1 MLKLRAIELAAQAKD
16 AEYGALLEFPPGL
29 TVISAENTRG
39 KSTLVQAIIFA
50 LGLEKMLSP
59 RREVPLPRVMT
70 VELQETV
77 GGPDIPVLAS
87 QVLLEV
93 ENGKGDVITL
103 QRSAKGPSNLRL
115 VSVFH
120 GPQLTDRTAKHKRSD
135 FYALDP
141 GAAQSS
147 TGLHT
152 FLASYLG
159 WDLPSIPRFN
169 GGDSPLYLE
178 ALFAL
183 FFVEQKVGW
192 SAIPANFPT
201 YMGLRDMSRRA
212 VEYVLGLQIHE
223 IEVARQRIESRVK
236 SSQASWIALVEEANR
251 LAGLVSGRVE
261 GMPTDPDLNWMEDS
275 TYLFIPEGKEWVSVE
290 DLASRLEQALK
301 EERATRIPTAG
312 KDTREAGEEL
322 ARVLLELETLRATRH
337 ELTSNLTAER
347 AQQRATVRRLRN
359 IQEDLQRHKDAAK
372 ILSIGGEIGLS
383 LNPDRCPTC
392 HQRIS
397 DTLLGPDAMDQPM
410 SLEDNHAFLLKQR
423 DLFSNLQARS
433 ASLVGKQEK
442 EVTLLGERIA
452 RSYARQRALQDTL
465 GSASETPSTAAIQH
479 RVELQARLDSLGKVN
494 AAFSRII
501 SHLAAQREEF
511 RAIKAEEEALPPPGL
526 PRRDKERLRNLRASI
541 VSQLVEYGFSTFRAE
556 DIQLAEDAYRPIR
569 EGFEIGFELSA
580 SDAIRLKWAYQ
591 LALLESTNDLE
602 EAHHPG
608 LLIFDEPRQQE
619 TAPVSFHSLV
629 ARASRIPKNLQI
641 LFTTSEDKATLRRA
655 IAELDLH
662 FIDLTGYL
670 LQRR

>member
-1 MLKLRAIELAAQAKD
+1 MDRNSRIARLSTSAAI
-16 AEYGALLEFPPGL
+16 
-29 TVISAENTRG
+29 
-39 KSTLVQAIIFA
+39 STLWI
-50 LGLEKMLSP
+50 
-59 RREVPLPRVMT
+59 
-70 VELQETV
+70 
-77 GGPDIPVLAS
+77 LA
-87 QVLLEV
+87 
-93 ENGKGDVITL
+93 
-103 QRSAKGPSNLRL
+103 QRSPPRAYTP
-115 VSVFH
+115 
-120 GPQLTDRTAKHKRSD
+120 
-135 FYALDP
+135 
-141 GAAQSS
+141 
-147 TGLHT
+147 

-236 SSQASWIALVEEANR
+236 SSQASWTALVEEANR

-347 AQQRATVRRLRN
+347 AQQRATVRQLRN

-410 SLEDNHAFLLKQR
+410 SLEDNHAFLAEAER
-423 DLFSNLQARS
+423 SLQQSSGA
-433 ASLVGKQEK
+433 
-442 EVTLLGERIA
+442 ERV
-452 RSYARQRALQDTL
+452 SCW
-465 GSASETPSTAAIQH
+465 
-479 RVELQARLDSLGKVN
+479 
-494 AAFSRII
+494 
-501 SHLAAQREEF
+501 
-511 RAIKAEEEALPPPGL
+511 EA
-526 PRRDKERLRNLRASI
+526 
-541 VSQLVEYGFSTFRAE
+541 
-556 DIQLAEDAYRPIR
+556 R
-569 EGFEIGFELSA
+569 EGSDSA
-580 SDAIRLKWAYQ
+580 GG
-591 LALLESTNDLE
+591 
-602 EAHHPG
+602 AHRP
-608 LLIFDEPRQQE
+608 F
-619 TAPVSFHSLV
+619 VC
-629 ARASRIPKNLQI
+629 
-641 LFTTSEDKATLRRA
+641 
-655 IAELDLH
+655 
-662 FIDLTGYL
+662 
-670 LQRR
+670 